1 MCELKA
7 GASLYAKK
15 EKKGVWLCVCLDRNQ
30 LPQRCVDTSLSPL
43 LLTRRHAVAL
53 PLGAPIAYIRQFTVA
68 AEARPQSQSALR
80 TIHPL
85 PFITAPAESL
95 RLSVSFLPD
104 AVGAGRAVEGRCCR
118 ASCARIGAC

>member
-1 MCELKA
+1 MCGCA
-7 GASLYAKK
+7 CASTATS
-15 EKKGVWLCVCLDRNQ
+15 CPSAASTRPSPFCSSHA
-30 LPQRCVDTSLSPL
+30 DTP
-43 LLTRRHAVAL
+43 VAL

-104 AVGAGRAVEGRCCR
+104 AVGAGRGVEGRCCR

>member
-1 MCELKA
+1 M
-7 GASLYAKK
+7 YAKK

-30 LPQRCVDTSLSPL
+30 LPQRCIDTCFLASP
-43 LLTRRHAVAL
+43 LTRRHAMAL
-53 PLGAPIAYIRQFTVA
+53 PLGSPIAYIRKFTVSA
-68 AEARPQSQSALR
+68 VARPQSKSALR

-104 AVGAGRAVEGRCCR
+104 AVGAERGVEGRCCR
-118 ASCARIGAC
+118 ASCARTGAC